1 MGIFIE
7 SRCEKELKQLLHMTT
22 SFLSKEERV
31 RHLAFRLCLAESNLN
46 LYDFEEEMFVSRTTL
61 EHDLKE
67 LRASFTQKDPYIKL
81 IRNKTF
87 ISFEE
92 NERKKRY
99 ILNHLLSDHW
109 NYSSTGTMYSENFYL
124 DAKILRLIIQETNYY
139 LAKYHII
146 VEDINMIKL
155 NLAIAIMYYR
165 IISNHP
171 VTEKM
176 ELTYVDSEIL
186 HPANCLL
193 NSLEKKLN
201 CSLGQK
207 IEKTFI

>member
-1 MGIFIE
+1 
-7 SRCEKELKQLLHMTT
+7 
-22 SFLSKEERV
+22 
-31 RHLAFRLCLAESNLN
+31 
-46 LYDFEEEMFVSRTTL
+46 
-61 EHDLKE
+61 
-67 LRASFTQKDPYIKL
+67 
-81 IRNKTF
+81 
-87 ISFEE
+87 
-92 NERKKRY
+92 
-99 ILNHLLSDHW
+99 
-109 NYSSTGTMYSENFYL
+109 MYSENFYL